1 MSYTLLFRVC
11 SMLHIACMAPM
22 SDGVTYPDFSSCV
35 LSGTKV
41 ANELIITLTPEEI
54 NKDLKGMNDAVNNFR
69 DSIIKRSG
77 FEENMFLNLY
87 QTKMYNL

>member
-35 LSGTKV
+35 LAGTKV
-41 ANELIITLTPEEI
+41 ANELIITLPPKEI
-54 NKDLKGMNDAVNNFR
+54 NKDQIYVQFACVKNPEPN
-69 DSIIKRSG
+69 I
-77 FEENMFLNLY
+77 
-87 QTKMYNL
+87 

>member
-54 NKDLKGMNDAVNNFR
+54 NKDQ
-69 DSIIKRSG
+69 
-77 FEENMFLNLY
+77 LY
-87 QTKMYNL
+87 VQFACVKNPEPNI

>member
-35 LSGTKV
+35 LAGTKV

-54 NKDLKGMNDAVNNFR
+54 NKDQ
-69 DSIIKRSG
+69 
-77 FEENMFLNLY
+77 LY
-87 QTKMYNL
+87 VQFACVKNPEPNI

>member
-1 MSYTLLFRVC
+1 MSYTLLFRIC

-35 LSGTKV
+35 LAGTKV

-54 NKDLKGMNDAVNNFR
+54 NKDQIYIQFAC
-69 DSIIKRSG
+69 IKNPDI
-77 FEENMFLNLY
+77 EL
-87 QTKMYNL
+87 

>member
-1 MSYTLLFRVC
+1 MSYTLLFRIC

-35 LSGTKV
+35 LAGTKV

-54 NKDLKGMNDAVNNFR
+54 NKDQIYIQFACVKKSDIEL
-69 DSIIKRSG
+69 
-77 FEENMFLNLY
+77 
-87 QTKMYNL
+87 